1 MSASCSQTA
10 DVRCARAVG
19 AHEGSAPAAG
29 DVIPGTGRPP
39 YPTEEERAL
48 VSRLA
53 VRRVYLN
60 AKRAFDFLFSFCVI
74 LVLLLP
80 CLVIALLIFIDDP
93 EGSPLFV
100 QRRVGRGGRVFPMF
114 KFRTMYKDAEKHLES
129 LLEHNE
135 KDGPV
140 FKMKNDPRITRVGRI
155 LRKTSIDELPQ
166 FINVLAGHMSVV
178 GPRPALPAEV
188 TQYSE
193 RDRLRLA
200 VKPGITCIWQ
210 TSRNRDDISFGQWVD
225 LDIEY
230 LRTCSMRTDIR
241 LIVRTVSVV
250 LTAEGA

>member
-19 AHEGSAPAAG
+19 SHGNAAPATG

-39 YPTEEERAL
+39 YPTKEEREL
-48 VSRLA
+48 VKRLSG
-53 VRRVYLN
+53 RRGYLA
-60 AKRAFDFLFSFCVI
+60 AKRAFDILFSFCVI

-140 FKMKNDPRITRVGRI
+140 FKMKNDPRITSVGRI

-178 GPRPALPAEV
+178 GPRPALPTEV
-188 TQYSE
+188 AQYSE

-230 LRTCSMRTDIR
+230 LRTCSMGTDLR